1 MADTAIVCPK
11 CGTKILLNEALT
23 AEIRNEL
30 RAEFETNSKEQEQE
44 FEEALLAKDQE
55 FEATLKA
62 KQAEIQEAANKR
74 AGEAAET
81 DLKDLR
87 TQLEE
92 KTATIKKTQDAE
104 LELRKRERKLTEQA
118 EKAELEMARR
128 LAEER
133 GKLKTEV
140 ESTLREEHDL
150 TIKEKDTQLE
160 RVRKQLEEATRRAE
174 GKSQELQGEVLELE
188 LEELL
193 RTTFPTD
200 EIEAVKKGV
209 RGADV
214 IQRVRTQAGHD
225 AGTILWET
233 KRTKAW
239 SGGWTKKLKEDQR
252 REKADL
258 AIIVSKVLPDSIA
271 DFGFLD
277 GVWVTAFKFVSGL
290 AVLFRNEIIG
300 ISQARTS
307 LVDKSDKMEFLYSY
321 LSGTEFKQRIE
332 VIVES
337 YTSLKDDLAR
347 EKRAMESTWAKRETQ
362 LERAIMGAA
371 GLYGDL
377 HGIIGASLPTVE
389 TLQLSPGD
397 DTVEE

>member
-1 MADTAIVCPK
+1 MAETDIVCPK
-11 CGTKILLNEALT
+11 CGTKIQLNEALT
-23 AEIRNEL
+23 AEIRTEL
-30 RAEFETNSKEQEQE
+30 NIAFEESAKEREKE

-55 FEATLKA
+55 HENELEDKHT
-62 KQAEIQEAANKR
+62 EIQEAAKKH
-74 AGEAAET
+74 AEEAAET

-87 TQLEE
+87 AELAE
-92 KTATIKKTQDAE
+92 KSSEIKKARETE
-104 LELRKRERKLTEQA
+104 LELRKRERELS
-118 EKAELEMARR
+118 EKAEKVDLDIARR

-140 ESTLREEHDL
+140 ADALREEHEL

-160 RVRKQLEEATRRAE
+160 RVRKQLEEATRKAE

-193 RTTFPTD
+193 RTTFPSD
-200 EIEAVKKGV
+200 EILAVKKGV

-214 IQRVRTQAGHD
+214 IQRVRTKDGHD

-239 SGGWTKKLKEDQR
+239 GGGWTKKLKEDQR

-258 AIIVSKVLPDSIA
+258 AIIVSEVLPDSIA

-277 GVWVTAFKFVSGL
+277 GVWVSAFKFVSGL

-300 ISQARTS
+300 VSQARTS

-321 LSGTEFKQRIE
+321 LSGPNFKQRIE

-337 YTSLKDDLAR
+337 YTSQKDDLAR
-347 EKRAMESTWAKRETQ
+347 
-362 LERAIMGAA
+362 
-371 GLYGDL
+371 
-377 HGIIGASLPTVE
+377 
-389 TLQLSPGD
+389 
-397 DTVEE
+397 